1 MPAIKRFRR
10 REAGR
15 RSWAYLGLRR
25 GEAMTKRTSPV
36 MGRLT
41 AVLLAGTCLSPC
53 PVWAVDFIVSNNSDS
68 GAGSLRQAIID
79 LNTSGG
85 ASNNII
91 VNSGVGTITLT
102 SGDLQTVAR
111 NATIV
116 GNNNTLSRQQPV
128 PRPVHRRLLGHDPDG
143 GRGLDRGPHHHQCP
157 GGRRQRRHAWRGRGR
172 GPRRRPLRR
181 RSGQPHREQCQPHR
195 QCRDRWHRRC
205 DQRS

>member
-1 MPAIKRFRR
+1 
-10 REAGR
+10 
-15 RSWAYLGLRR
+15 
-25 GEAMTKRTSPV
+25 MTKRTSPV

-111 NATIV
+111 NVTVV
-116 GNNNTLSRQQPV
+116 GNNNTLSGNNQF
-128 PRPVHRRLLGHDPDG
+128 
-143 GRGLDRGPHHHQCP
+143 RGLFIGAFSGTTQTAVAVSISDLSITNAQAAAATAARVAAAAARASAAPSSSP
-157 GGRRQRRHAWRGRGR
+157 I
-172 GPRRRPLRR
+172 RPA
-181 RSGQPHREQCQPHR
+181 SP
-195 QCRDRWHRRC
+195 
-205 DQRS
+205 